1 MGGGKWIIQQMI
13 LGQLKS
19 YLSKNEIVPVSHT
32 LCQDEFQMGQRF
44 KCKEVKMKY

>member
-1 MGGGKWIIQQMI
+1 MGKKWIIQQVM

-19 YLSKNEIVPVSHT
+19 YLSKNEIVTVSHT
-32 LCQDEFQMGQRF
+32 LGQGEFQMDQRF